1 MATSFEVNIADLEFI
16 LKQIKIAEDTS
27 VGYTLETAPKTIL
40 QSIMDAYGV
49 TAVNAAQMPAGL
61 RTVDGTG
68 NGLLPGAN
76 EFGAADNLFP
86 RLTDPVFLNDGDGD
100 TIDFDGAGAGP
111 PITQGNYGVLADA
124 SPAPGLQPGVGT
136 VVDADPRII
145 SNLIVDMTAANPAAV
160 EAALA

>member
-16 LKQIKIAEDTS
+16 LKQIRIAEDTS
-27 VGYTLETAPKTIL
+27 VGYTTAPKTIL

-86 RLTDPVFLNDGDGD
+86 RLTDPVFLNDGDG
-100 TIDFDGAGAGP
+100 TRSILMARAPGHRSRRV
-111 PITQGNYGVLADA
+111 ITEFWRM
-124 SPAPGLQPGVGT
+124 PAPHQ
-136 VVDADPRII
+136 AY
-145 SNLIVDMTAANPAAV
+145 S
-160 EAALA
+160 LASERSSTPTRASFPT